1 MLMQKN
7 LVATDGKELVIMVLK
22 CNDLEI
28 VIFFTAL
35 EESNQGHEALG
46 TFVQGAE
53 LVTTDAITGLLEEAI
68 FEHPERTPSIDN
80 GCSQKWRLHLIK
92 EDMAVGVL
100 QGEQV
105 DLGAVEEHGSLF
117 LTEFHGAK
125 VLLPLFF
132 GNDPEGDV
140 HADIQGEEV
149 ATVLQLLLVKLG
161 FPEFGVV
168 ATLGLG
174 LG

>member
-1 MLMQKN
+1 
-7 LVATDGKELVIMVLK
+7 MVLK
-22 CNDLEI
+22 YNDFEI

-35 EESNQGHEALG
+35 EEANQGHETFG
-46 TFVQGAE
+46 TLVQGAE
-53 LVTTDAITGLLEEAI
+53 LVTTDAIICLLEEAVL
-68 FEHPERTPSIDN
+68 EHPEGTPSIDD

-105 DLGAVEEHGSLF
+105 DLGAVEKHGSLF

-125 VLLPLFF
+125 VLLSLFF

-149 ATVLQLLLVKLG
+149 ATVLHFLLV
-161 FPEFGVV
+161 E
-168 ATLGLG
+168 LGLPEG
-174 LG
+174 